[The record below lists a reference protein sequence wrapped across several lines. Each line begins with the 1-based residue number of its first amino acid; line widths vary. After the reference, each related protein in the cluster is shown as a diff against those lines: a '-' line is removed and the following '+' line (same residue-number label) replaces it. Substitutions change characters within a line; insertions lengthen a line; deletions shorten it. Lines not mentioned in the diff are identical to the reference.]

1 MSSKTAKKR
10 KPRPSTEF
18 GDWLFGEKEEEEAP
32 SLPLSMEQQA
42 EVCWLHLALGL
53 HWSSCTDIAE
63 LRDQLHFDR
72 LFAHDMR
79 RWDTEDA
86 YDDRDKELRVPFH
99 TDDYYGWDEPEDF
112 NYFGSFD
119 DLTAPEALS
128 LDERINDALGAD
140 WKWKPLT
147 KKRREADSTARNK
160 RRDGSPRDK
169 VGRSVDKACNHR
181 LRRAERREWRLD
193 LAGRVDPDQLSHPR
207 GRTPASWDKSAW

>member
-1 MSSKTAKKR
+1 MSSNTSKRR

-72 LFAHDMR
+72 LFAHDM
-79 RWDTEDA
+79 WWIDTEDT
-86 YDDRDKELRVPFH
+86 YDARDEELYSPFH
-99 TDDYYGWDEPEDF
+99 TYDCYGWDRPDDF
-112 NYFGSFD
+112 DYFD
-119 DLTAPEALS
+119 DFATPDPMS

-140 WKWKPLT
+140 WEWKPLT
-147 KKRREADSTARNK
+147 KKRRVADSTVRNK

-193 LAGRVDPDQLSHPR
+193 LAGRVDPDQLSHPH
-207 GRTPASWDKSAW
+207 GRTPASWDKPVR